1 MAINFN
7 QILYW
12 AKKAFRFYKKY
23 QKQNQKP
30 QQQQQQQQHSQ
41 QPWQQQSGSPYPAP
55 QQQHQQWNAS
65 PYPQQGNNH
74 QQQPH
79 YQPQHGGYGAH
90 DGPPTPCALPFALA
104 QLVHARL
111 VQLDLAMQAL
121 PQPFPLLSPLHHL
134 ILSSVKDRSLIIACP
149 RSATLMPPILSS
161 TWPNGVA
168 NRKTFLHTS
177 ATILARRPRQMHVH
191 RPPIPIWKPTPVMVA
206 TAVATANA
214 AAARTTPPRNSVF
227 WSLPAFLRPAYDV
240 LVGLDS
246 LDPQN
251 QDMANAQNAEY
262 VELRNKAIREA
273 DLMGQAF
280 SASKQAYASGDGGR
294 AHDLSVQGKEHQ
306 RLKEMYNDQAAEWIF
321 QANNRAQPYGTIDL
335 HGLYVQEAIERTEK
349 TIREV
354 RGRGLAELR
363 IIVGKGIHS
372 DRHVAKIKP
381 AIIDLME
388 RENLTAH
395 LDSHNAGVL
404 VVQLQGQGTG
414 KSSREIIGD
423 LEQDKNNDCVIM

>member
-30 QQQQQQQQHSQ
+30 QGGQQQQQHQQQPWQQQQNGSPYPAPPHQQQQQQQ
-41 QPWQQQSGSPYPAP
+41 
-55 QQQHQQWNAS
+55 QWNSS
-65 PYPQQGNNH
+65 PYPQSN
-74 QQQPH
+74 QQQQQH

-90 DGPPTPCALPFALA
+90 DGPATSLLPFALA

-111 VQLDLAMQAL
+111 VQLETSSSI
-121 PQPFPLLSPLHHL
+121 PKLLTP
-134 ILSSVKDRSLIIACP
+134 SVKERSLILASSPALVLSLASRWRLSNVPHQRAC
-149 RSATLMPPILSS
+149 
-161 TWPNGVA
+161 
-168 NRKTFLHTS
+168 LHTS
-177 ATILARRPRQMHVH
+177 TLALARRPRHARAH
-191 RPPIPIWKPTPVMVA
+191 SPPIPIWKPTPYMIA
-206 TAVATANA
+206 SA
-214 AAARTTPPRNSVF
+214 AAIVARTTPPRNSVF
-227 WSLPAFLRPAYDV
+227 WSLPAFLRPAYDI

-321 QANNRAQPYGTIDL
+321 QANNRSQPFGTIDL

-349 TIREV
+349 TIRDV
-354 RGRGLAELR
+354 RGRGLPELR

-395 LDSHNAGVL
+395 LDSHNSGVL